1 MSARRKVAKP
11 VRAWALVD
19 SLGIDP
25 ATVAEYRSSLRLRGS
40 CTGYRIAR
48 VEIKE
53 ITPRKLRKHSD
64 TR

>member
-48 VEIKE
+48 VEIRE
-53 ITPRKLRKHSD
+53 VPRKRRAGK
-64 TR
+64 